1 MALNR
6 EQKRRLQKQGD
17 LGDDGEPTRGAR
29 RGQKAPAPKE
39 QRTSARQFAHEVRAE
54 LRKVAWPTKS
64 ETVNY
69 TVIVLVTLVVLTTL
83 VFAVDWVFSNAVLKL
98 FEVS

>member
-6 EQKRRLQKQGD
+6 QQKRMLAKRGE
-17 LGDDGEPTRGAR
+17 LGEDGEPTRGPKRAQR
-29 RGQKAPAPKE
+29 APQPKE
-39 QRTSARQFAHEVRAE
+39 QRTGAREFLREVRAE
-54 LRKVAWPTKS
+54 LRKVAWPTRS

-83 VFAVDWVFSNAVLKL
+83 VFAVDWVFSRSILKL

>member
-6 EQKRRLQKQGD
+6 QQKRMLAKRGE
-17 LGDDGEPTRGAR
+17 LGDDGEPTRGPRKAQR
-29 RGQKAPAPKE
+29 APAPKE
-39 QRTSARQFAHEVRAE
+39 QRTSARQFLHEVRAE
-54 LRKVAWPTKS
+54 LRKVAWPTRS

-69 TVIVLVTLVVLTTL
+69 TVIVLVTLVALTTL
-83 VFAVDWVFSNAVLKL
+83 IFAVDWVFSNAVLKL